1 MTSSEKCKAMK
12 YPIMEHHGGEVMV
25 TKLYDPRTSGAALTE
40 PVSDWDQYLNM
51 NICTAW
57 SRMQGHVRR
66 RNVWYKCGPSCRHCL
81 RVAVHELNP
90 QLTNYI
96 PNLTC
101 STRDWC
107 WPVPHDLLQV
117 NPVRC
122 KGGHPFGGSCAFG
135 QSCNQVYRHRSLE
148 IISMGFRNELAS
160 C

>member
-57 SRMQGHVRR
+57 SRTQGHVRR
-66 RNVWYKCGPSCRHCL
+66 RNVWYKCPSCGHCL

-90 QLTNYI
+90 QLTNCI
-96 PNLTC
+96 LSRHVP
-101 STRDWC
+101 
-107 WPVPHDLLQV
+107 PVIGVGPCHMTFFQV